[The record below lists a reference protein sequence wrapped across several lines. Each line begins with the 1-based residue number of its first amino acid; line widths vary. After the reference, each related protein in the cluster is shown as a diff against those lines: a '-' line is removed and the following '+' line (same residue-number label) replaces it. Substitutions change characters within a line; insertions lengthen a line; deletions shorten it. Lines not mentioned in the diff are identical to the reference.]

1 MKSEKKGQ
9 ELNDI
14 RKDVMLL
21 ETDIKRLDRAIRNP
35 KRVIPIIR
43 LKTVESRL
51 KKEYKAALIK
61 LHTLENRLI
70 DLGRGPIYGSHR
82 VPQIKTNQYS
92 N

>member
-70 DLGRGPIYGSHR
+70 DLGRGPIYGIHR